1 MSNLNKTIT
10 LPLNTIK
17 NQLTLV
23 KDNTKSRNN
32 QNYLYRFGKISPLFE
47 KNKFLIEQEN
57 NQTIAPV
64 KISAIDSN
72 LSYLDLGIPAIS
84 KEIKTYNSSP
94 MKRNNT
100 SPSLFNCSNSHW
112 AMNKNCSSQNK
123 PEVNETETQTEN
135 ILNNNLGDK
144 NKWFITNY
152 WKLTIFFVLGLFF
165 LWFMLI
171 IQIKKS
177 SSSTTPFSGSKA
189 KNCKET
195 HCNLIHTT
203 KEGWDIINQNKI
215 SSKVAI

>member
-1 MSNLNKTIT
+1 MSNLNKNIT

-23 KDNTKSRNN
+23 KDNSKSGNN

-72 LSYLDLGIPAIS
+72 LSYLDLGIPVIS

-100 SPSLFNCSNSHW
+100 SPSLFNCSNYHW

-123 PEVNETETQTEN
+123 PEINEIETQTEN
-135 ILNNNLGDK
+135 ILNNNLEDK
-144 NKWFITNY
+144 NKWFPTNY
-152 WKLTIFFVLGLFF
+152 WKPIIFFVLELIF
-165 LWFMLI
+165 LGFMLI
-171 IQIKKS
+171 IWIKKS

-195 HCNLIHTT
+195 HCSINHTS
-203 KEGWDIINQNKI
+203 KKSLEVINQNK
-215 SSKVAI
+215 SKSKS